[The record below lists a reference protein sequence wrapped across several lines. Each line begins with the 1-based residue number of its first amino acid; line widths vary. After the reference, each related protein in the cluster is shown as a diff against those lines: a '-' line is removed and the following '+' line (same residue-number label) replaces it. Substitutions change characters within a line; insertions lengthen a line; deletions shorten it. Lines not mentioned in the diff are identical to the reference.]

1 MSILNY
7 VEQDNFFFFFFKRKL
22 TFICLIDIKQIY
34 KIYLEVLY

>member
-7 VEQDNFFFFFFKRKL
+7 VEQDNFFFFLKRKL

>member
-7 VEQDNFFFFFFKRKL
+7 VEQDNFFFFFNRKL

>member
-7 VEQDNFFFFFFKRKL
+7 VEPKKKKKLKRKL